1 MRPSTF
7 VRLVIILVA
16 IRFMQSELTKIRNI
30 MIQNLEEDTK
40 YDPFLEQGGLNDKLL
55 FYNRVPKSGSG
66 TLKKI
71 LTKLSRTNGFTFE
84 SSTEFERRHRT
95 EGEQVPKNH
104 LKI

>member
-1 MRPSTF
+1 MRPSIF
-7 VRLVIILVA
+7 VRLVIIMVA

-30 MIQNLEEDTK
+30 MIQNLE
-40 YDPFLEQGGLNDKLL
+40 DPFLEQGGLNDKLL

-104 LKI
+104 KKI